1 MKYKSRTNSFS
12 KTKTN
17 IQNTITTLNFK
28 IKNIHILLD
37 DITTDKASG
46 KNLKLKRYSSL
57 KNNNDYYHKFA
68 TMTNIDSNNFI
79 YNKKKFNSKK
89 SKDEKEKSVKSIPIS
104 FKRFESYKTT
114 ETTIPSFLTTT
125 EGFYTPNLTGLIS
138 ERNNINKKLSHNKI
152 NYNDIR
158 CKIDY
163 IIDDNNKIYKK
174 KNNNDKNRCSYRRSF
189 DTYNIA
195 PIIFRTKML
204 KGNFAKKKNILKSKT
219 INIINCKE
227 NLIVKPTIEKKKIKI
242 IFNQNK
248 KNNPNSLLN
257 IKYIILIQK
266 WWKRIKKKEIS
277 YKIPKENNLN
287 QIYYISKYYYKNN
300 NLSIILIQK
309 YFKKFLSRINF
320 YNLIQFKANKKYNNN
335 IIQKP
340 EIKACYIT
348 KKYSNEASQIVS
360 KNITFGNK
368 ITNNIYEKRRN
379 LKYKLINNY
388 NSLSYNVAKS
398 NYNLNYDQN
407 IVQSFNNSELQD
419 YNNNDII
426 NKLSYEIVYK
436 KDINNNIKCFDNSYK
451 ILHELFIRNIFQ
463 KLNSIL
469 FQSGYNYKSLLNFIN
484 SIYWIFIKFQI
495 EHFFKNLFYF
505 STKKFNFIKNIFRHI
520 NIYQRNN
527 FIKNE
532 IIELIEKNFSGKIN
546 DEKIDI
552 KLLKFTSEQ
561 ENNLINTQ
569 VFKDDKNLI
578 HYIYLFFKLEKNK
591 KVNKNFIENRLIK
604 EPLNYRNIFTIVRYI
619 DNLDEKISTNK
630 ICTNCFCKKNEK
642 VCSLNCNCHFPMNV
656 ILKNSFNLNNKKIKK
671 QFNTYQISEENI
683 ENNQNILNIKPKN
696 HLELFKSCENNY
708 IRGLRI
714 NQTFH
719 YFNK

>member
-12 KTKTN
+12 KSNTYIK
-17 IQNTITTLNFK
+17 NTITTLNFK
-28 IKNIHILLD
+28 IKDIHILLD
-37 DITTDKASG
+37 DITTDKASRN
-46 KNLKLKRYSSL
+46 NLKIKRYSSL
-57 KNNNDYYHKFA
+57 RNNNDYYQNFT
-68 TMTNIDSNNFI
+68 TMTNKDSNNYI

-104 FKRFESYKTT
+104 FKRFDSYKTT
-114 ETTIPSFLTTT
+114 DTTIPSFLTTM

-138 ERNNINKKLSHNKI
+138 ERNNLNKKLSHNKI

-163 IIDDNNKIYKK
+163 IIDDNKNKIYKK
-174 KNNNDKNRCSYRRSF
+174 KNNNDKSRCSYRRSF
-189 DTYNIA
+189 NTYNIT
-195 PIIFRTKML
+195 PIIFRTKIL
-204 KGNFAKKKNILKSKT
+204 KGNFAKRKNILKSKT
-219 INIINCKE
+219 INIKNCQT
-227 NLIVKPTIEKKKIKI
+227 NVIVKPTIEKKKIKI
-242 IFNQNK
+242 VFNHKNK
-248 KNNPNSLLN
+248 INSSSFFNL
-257 IKYIILIQK
+257 KYIILIQK
-266 WWKRIKKKEIS
+266 WWKRIKKKEII

-287 QIYYISKYYYKNN
+287 QIYSISKYYYRNN
-300 NLSIILIQK
+300 NLSIILIQN
-309 YFKKFLSRINF
+309 YFKKFLSRSNF
-320 YNLIQFKANKKYNNN
+320 YNINPLKANNIHNNT

-348 KKYSNEASQIVS
+348 KLINNETSPVIS

-368 ITNNIYEKRRN
+368 KINNIYEKRRN
-379 LKYKLINNY
+379 LKYKLIYNY
-388 NSLSYNVAKS
+388 NALSYNVAKS
-398 NYNLNYDQN
+398 NYNLKYDQN
-407 IVQSFNNSELQD
+407 TIQSFNNSELRD

-426 NKLSYEIVYK
+426 NKLSNEIMNK
-436 KDINNNIKCFDNSYK
+436 NMIKSNKSFT
-451 ILHELFIRNIFQ
+451 ILRQMFIRIIFL

-469 FQSGYNYKSLLNFIN
+469 FQVGYNYKSLLNFMN

-495 EHFFKNLFYF
+495 GNFFKNLSYF

-520 NIYQRNN
+520 NIYQRNK

-546 DEKIDI
+546 NDKIDI

-604 EPLNYRNIFTIVRYI
+604 EPLNYRNIFTILRYI
-619 DNLDEKISTNK
+619 DNLDQKINTNK

-642 VCSLNCNCHFPMNV
+642 VCSLNCNCHFPMNI
-656 ILKNSFNLNNKKIKK
+656 ILKNSCDLNNKKILRE
-671 QFNTYQISEENI
+671 FNTYQICEENI

-696 HLELFKSCENNY
+696 HLELFISSENNY
-708 IRGLRI
+708 IRGMRI
-714 NQTFH
+714 NKTFH